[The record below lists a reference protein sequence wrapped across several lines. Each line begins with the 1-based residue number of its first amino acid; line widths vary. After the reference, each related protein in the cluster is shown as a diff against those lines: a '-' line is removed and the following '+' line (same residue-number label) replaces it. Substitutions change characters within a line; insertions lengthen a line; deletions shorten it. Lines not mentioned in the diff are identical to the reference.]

1 MKATA
6 VIIKAGFVVL
16 VVLYAGCGS
25 SPPAV
30 EIPQQAQAPD
40 APVCTRYA
48 PAAIDILPLTGFIAP
63 GPSGADSA
71 IEVYVALLDAFG
83 SPIKAPGSFRFE
95 LYVCAQRSAEP
106 KGKRITIWPDMDLT
120 DPVKNNDYWQDFFRA
135 YRFELPVG
143 QSQNQSYILQV
154 TCVCSM
160 RQRLSAELALRPE
173 R

>member
-6 VIIKAGFVVL
+6 AIIEAGFVVL
-16 VVLYAGCGS
+16 VVLYAGCGF

-30 EIPQQAQAPD
+30 EIPQQVQAPD
-40 APVCTRYA
+40 VPACARYA
-48 PAAIDILPLTGFIAP
+48 PAAIDILPLTGFIAA
-63 GPSGADSA
+63 GPSGADSV

-106 KGKRITIWPDMDLT
+106 KGKRVTIWPDVDLT

-160 RQRLSAELALRPE
+160 RQRLSAELALMPDR
-173 R
+173 